1 MLAVVMRFDPLGLIH
16 SVTVATAE
24 GRKEGVCREEIKST
38 ALGASKRMSC
48 ACQRPLTLP
57 VPIRASQLVAVVEHR
72 NCFDAEQAD
81 FTQAA
86 SGIRKEK
93 AAVP

>member
-38 ALGASKRMSC
+38 ALGASKDGVVRVP
-48 ACQRPLTLP
+48 APANFTP
-57 VPIRASQLVAVVEHR
+57 VPIRASQLVAVVNIVIVFR
-72 NCFDAEQAD
+72 
-81 FTQAA
+81 
-86 SGIRKEK
+86 R
-93 AAVP
+93 

>member
-38 ALGASKRMSC
+38 ALGASKDGVVRVP
-48 ACQRPLTLP
+48 APANFTRPDP
-57 VPIRASQLVAVVEHR
+57 
-72 NCFDAEQAD
+72 
-81 FTQAA
+81 
-86 SGIRKEK
+86 RKSTGSSRGTS
-93 AAVP
+93 

>member
-38 ALGASKRMSC
+38 ALGASKDGVVRVP
-48 ACQRPLTLP
+48 APANFTRPDP
-57 VPIRASQLVAVVEHR
+57 
-72 NCFDAEQAD
+72 
-81 FTQAA
+81 
-86 SGIRKEK
+86 RKSTGGSSRGTS
-93 AAVP
+93 